1 MPFYEYQC
9 QSCNEKVTLMQGI
22 KDDPATVCPK
32 CGKESLVRII
42 SNTAFTLKGSGWFGK
57 SSSHNHSSCACDN
70 CPHKH

>member
-42 SNTAFTLKGSGWFGK
+42 SNTAFTLKGSG
-57 SSSHNHSSCACDN
+57 
-70 CPHKH
+70 

>member
-1 MPFYEYQC
+1 MCFIFDAIIASYLKQLIGLKMPFYEYQC

-42 SNTAFTLKGSGWFGK
+42 SNTAFTLKGSG
-57 SSSHNHSSCACDN
+57 
-70 CPHKH
+70 